1 MQPVVKFFLK
11 NRHLNY
17 LRLIWYCKCKKI
29 DIINKKLKT
38 QNIVKWNTKRQTF
51 IVYLNP

>member
-1 MQPVVKFFLK
+1 MQPVVKFFLQ
-11 NRHLNY
+11 NRHLNH
-17 LRLIWYCKCKKI
+17 LQLIWYHKSKKI

-38 QNIVKWNTKRQTF
+38 QNIVKWNTKRQIF